1 MMASATNFEVSHVTN
16 EPKSLLRA
24 KESETVRFETVLKK
38 TASNNADSK
47 LSKTTN
53 EIKSDN
59 INSLDSSSLNGL
71 IASID
76 ASIDLL
82 LDVDKEQLLAELDII
97 LDEIGLSSLDD
108 LGIQDQAVIAKT
120 MAALYSQQNTSRQ
133 DGIGDDIKQ
142 IILAQ
147 LFTARPEIN
156 NSAVFD
162 EEVKMPINTS
172 KEASLELVSSLPKEE
187 TKPKISEANNFR
199 FFEDKLLVKTD
210 NNPNQTDVKKL
221 ISSEINRI
229 SGVKSSTTANNT
241 LITEQPVLNE
251 EEPSSTNLTKLEQL
265 NIKSDTRIFQTNINN
280 RPVEVKEV
288 IDQIVNKAELLVKQ
302 NASEIKI
309 NLKPE
314 FLGKLTIKIAVEEG
328 IVTARFITEN
338 LQVKHLLESN
348 LNTLRQSL
356 ESQGIKVEKT
366 EVNVQLNNGGMFDGS
381 ENGRESRWESPE
393 YLGNYQTNESD
404 EEMFN
409 FHEEI
414 PVSEDEVISGYSET
428 YEEGALSF
436 LI

>member
-108 LGIQDQAVIAKT
+108 LGIQDQTVIAKT